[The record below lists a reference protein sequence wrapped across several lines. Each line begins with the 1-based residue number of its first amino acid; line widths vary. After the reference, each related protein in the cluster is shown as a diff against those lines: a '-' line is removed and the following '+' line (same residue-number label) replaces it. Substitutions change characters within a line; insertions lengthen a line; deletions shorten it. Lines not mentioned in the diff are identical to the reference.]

1 MTFEQKSFSK
11 KPFVKK
17 MVLKRN
23 FQKSLTLAAM
33 EILKENHLRK
43 VMKKRLKDSLKKSVL
58 LTSLVTIISTRQELR
73 VNSKLMMST

>member
-23 FQKSLTLAAM
+23 FQKSLTLATM
-33 EILKENHLRK
+33 EN
-43 VMKKRLKDSLKKSVL
+43 
-58 LTSLVTIISTRQELR
+58 
-73 VNSKLMMST
+73 